1 MTHISVLFILTA
13 FKFVLSHGSCGIK
26 TSIKCKIRSGP
37 KQDRQCEG
45 NIMNDDSSCRKVPVT
60 FTFEVCIVNPSLRK
74 VRFDRN
80 GTQLKLRGKVV
91 DNFNK
96 SRLVKSVKCR
106 SKIKNATINTCEQ
119 KANASFRVKRKTSR
133 KTSCTSYSFFTIT
146 PISTCP
152 CFNTERMGKAVK
164 GILNDSKYLNKEFSC
179 KKSDNDSMSLL
190 YGNPYHWIRDQ
201 YSVRIDQCGDSDM
214 RFNINP
220 NQATECLR
228 LLEGG
233 CESIRNV
240 LDSPDTEKC
249 PCFNVHNLVEA
260 VKKIRLITLPPESD
274 ICSISDDITTINLPA
289 IETQGIEQTKRYAA
303 HIEEQSGTCMTGD
316 EVTKITSDE
325 ASYCLSLMEDAC
337 NELKY

>member
-13 FKFVLSHGSCGIK
+13 FKLVLSHGSCGIK

-37 KQDRQCEG
+37 NRNLPCEG

-74 VRFDRN
+74 VRFDRK

-91 DNFNK
+91 DGFNK

-119 KANASFRVKRKTSR
+119 KANARFRVKRKTRES
-133 KTSCTSYSFFTIT
+133 SCTSYSFLTIT

-152 CFNTERMGKAVK
+152 CFNTETMGIAVK
-164 GILNDSKYLNKEFSC
+164 GIRNDSKYLNKEFSC
-179 KKSDNDSMSLL
+179 KKSDNDGISLL
-190 YGNPYHWIRDQ
+190 FGNPYHWIRDQ
-201 YSVRIDQCGDSDM
+201 YSVRIDECGDSDM
-214 RFNINP
+214 RFYINP

-260 VKKIRLITLPPESD
+260 VKKIRFITPPPV
-274 ICSISDDITTINLPA
+274 CSISDNIITINLPA
-289 IETQGIEQTKRYAA
+289 IETQGIEQTKLYAA

-325 ASYCLSLMEDAC
+325 ASYCYSLMEDAC
-337 NELKY
+337 KELKYQL